1 MTQRVLAAAL
11 ADPELDV
18 VLGRAHD
25 AYADRRKAA
34 SDAMNARLPAGSVM
48 PAADGVNLWVRLPD
62 GCDLLD
68 VIHDAAELGV
78 LVSSGEPFYIRPG
91 RANTVRLSVNWVS
104 VAEARLAGEI
114 FASAVLTSHMV
125 PVPIGV

>member
-1 MTQRVLAAAL
+1 MQRALAAAL
-11 ADPELDV
+11 EDPELDV
-18 VLGRAHD
+18 VLGRARD
-25 AYADRRKAA
+25 AYAARRQAA
-34 SDAMNARLPAGSVM
+34 TDALSSRLPAGSVA

-78 LVSSGEPFYIRPG
+78 LVSSGEPFFIRPG
-91 RANTVRLSVNWVS
+91 RANTVRLSISWVTPD
-104 VAEARLAGEI
+104 EARRAGEI
-114 FASAVLTSHMV
+114 LAAAALTVDMV